1 MAYYPDLSPYDYST
15 RSHPS
20 DYSSGWHPNVFNV
33 GWLDGIHEYPKG
45 QVDPKLVEKLKK
57 LACHPV
63 ELYRGKHVCE
73 LCPKEVTSVSVEEG
87 DPRYEKSRRSSSKT
101 RLFCP
106 EECYS
111 NGEIRIALRSFFNP
125 DDSKPDQS
133 PGATLATESSLLLV
147 KKVTY
152 AAPVLIPHYI
162 EAHGY
167 LPPAE
172 FLKALEGIPE

>member
-1 MAYYPDLSPYDYST
+1 MAYYPDLSPYDYGK
-15 RSHPS
+15 RQ
-20 DYSSGWHPNVFNV
+20 PNLFNV
-33 GWLDGIHEYPKG
+33 GWLDGSHEYSKG
-45 QVDPKLVEKLKK
+45 QVAPTLVEKLKK
-57 LACHPV
+57 LVRHPV
-63 ELYRGKHVCE
+63 ELTRGRHICE
-73 LCPKEVTSVSVEEG
+73 LCPKEITSVPVEEG
-87 DPRYEKSRRSSSKT
+87 DPRYKKAGSRLSSGKT
-101 RLFCP
+101 RFFCP

-111 NGEIRIALRSFFNP
+111 NGEIRITIRSFFNP

-133 PGATLATESSLLLV
+133 LGAPLATQSSLLLV

-172 FLKALEGIPE
+172 FLKALEDVPE